1 MLCLALTLMS
11 FQQPNAADL
20 IKQIEAI
27 KEPALTDTSD
37 EAIAK
42 WEAECDK
49 VNDRQNEVILKLYS
63 EFPTNESVPKYL
75 DLRWNNMT
83 GHRKPCDLQRLDR
96 IDKDLKTFLSKPQL
110 PANQTVAGY
119 WSSKSSLWRNWKTML
134 DAKIKAT
141 DPQAKPYIESALAT
155 CDTFQKTYPK
165 YSNTPWLYYD
175 LTSMTKG
182 SEDEKVGLSRLVK
195 LYPDHRI
202 GKTSKGRLKVLTT
215 LGKPFDLS
223 FEDVLTG
230 KKVSTSD
237 FKGKV
242 IIVDFWA
249 TWCNP
254 CRLDI
259 EKNMLKQ
266 VEDWKKKGVMVL
278 GISVDIPEDKGGRKM
293 LLDYIKDKQIP
304 WPNFYSGKSVEDGP
318 AAEWGVT
325 AFPTQYLVDK
335 KGNLRYINTNGKRE
349 ELIEKLLAEE

>member
-1 MLCLALTLMS
+1 
-11 FQQPNAADL
+11 
-20 IKQIEAI
+20 
-27 KEPALTDTSD
+27 
-37 EAIAK
+37 
-42 WEAECDK
+42 
-49 VNDRQNEVILKLYS
+49 
-63 EFPTNESVPKYL
+63 
-75 DLRWNNMT
+75 
-83 GHRKPCDLQRLDR
+83 
-96 IDKDLKTFLSKPQL
+96 
-110 PANQTVAGY
+110 
-119 WSSKSSLWRNWKTML
+119 ML

-141 DPQAKPYIESALAT
+141 DPQAKPYIESVLAT
-155 CDTFQKTYPK
+155 CDKFQKTYPK

-195 LYPDHRI
+195 LFPDHRI
-202 GKTSKGRLKVLTT
+202 GKSSKGRLKVLNT

-230 KKVSTSD
+230 KMVNASD

-266 VEDWKKKGVMVL
+266 VEDWNKKGVVIL

-304 WPNFYSGKSVEDGP
+304 WPNFYSGKSIEDGP

-335 KGNLRYINTNGKRE
+335 KGNLRYINTSGKRE